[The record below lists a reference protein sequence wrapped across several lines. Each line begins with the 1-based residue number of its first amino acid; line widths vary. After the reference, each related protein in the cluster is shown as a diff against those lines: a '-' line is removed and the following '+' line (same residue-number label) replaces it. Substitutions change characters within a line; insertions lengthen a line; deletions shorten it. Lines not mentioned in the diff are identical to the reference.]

1 MDDCLGDF
9 AEYWLASVLTFWF
22 WNSTAWPQAG
32 ALLLEYEIFIWR
44 SYVVDITIRITY
56 FCSLR

>member
-32 ALLLEYEIFIWR
+32 ALPLECEFSFGGYM
-44 SYVVDITIRITY
+44 
-56 FCSLR
+56 LRVLPYGSHISVH